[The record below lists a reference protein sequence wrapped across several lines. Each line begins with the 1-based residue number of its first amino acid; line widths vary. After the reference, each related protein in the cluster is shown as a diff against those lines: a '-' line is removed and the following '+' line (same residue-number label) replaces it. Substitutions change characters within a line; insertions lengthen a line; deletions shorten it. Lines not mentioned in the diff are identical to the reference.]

1 MHSAAYTKLHFTP
14 DSDAGQVIDATA
26 SCLHA
31 VFQANAAGWEPRHE
45 EKLLRQLQRS
55 HIAPPARNRSGRLPL
70 D

>member
-1 MHSAAYTKLHFTP
+1 VFP
-14 DSDAGQVIDATA
+14 GQCRRLA
-26 SCLHA
+26 
-31 VFQANAAGWEPRHE
+31 PKYE